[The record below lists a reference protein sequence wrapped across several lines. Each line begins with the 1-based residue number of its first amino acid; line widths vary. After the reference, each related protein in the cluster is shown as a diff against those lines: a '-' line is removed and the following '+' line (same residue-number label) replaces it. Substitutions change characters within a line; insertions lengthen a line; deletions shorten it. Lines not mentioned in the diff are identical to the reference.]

1 MGRGGCR
8 FAHVVRQPRC
18 PGGASPAQAN
28 GLCDCGCGCRNLAG
42 ERRAGQRWRVHRRTR
57 EGCAQLWSAK
67 ALLAAAAMSAA
78 DAVMARVMRWPRPG
92 GDLGQAVGDGHGP
105 GRRGRWSCRN
115 SERLGLRRPA
125 GSAVRAGG
133 QADIGDRAARAQ
145 EWCVHLPD
153 GTSPGRPSPNRTSLS
168 DQAQRGQR
176 RLKREADVAYRDHP
190 HDPPLDKVRPAESVP
205 ILCFRDR
212 GRRGARINQ
221 FWLSGRAI
229 SGRVQPPP
237 PATSSG
243 GTTGLITSRVQAGIY
258 ASRSGTHAEITVAV
272 DPPGG
277 VTASFW

>member
-1 MGRGGCR
+1 MRLRLWVPQLGWRASSRAAVAGPSTDPRGLRSALVGQGAAGRSCD
-8 FAHVVRQPRC
+8 VRR
-18 PGGASPAQAN
+18 
-28 GLCDCGCGCRNLAG
+28 GCGDGAG
-42 ERRAGQRWRVHRRTR
+42 N
-57 EGCAQLWSAK
+57 
-67 ALLAAAAMSAA
+67 
-78 DAVMARVMRWPRPG
+78 AVAEAIPG